1 MDLRTTIRELDEL
14 ISRTQSVIE
23 SETAAL
29 LALPRSRLRHE
40 KQQKVRSM
48 RTQLRQLR
56 NQRNSITT
64 TRRMLHP
71 RIA

>member
-14 ISRTQSVIE
+14 ISRTQSVID
-23 SETAAL
+23 SETAVL

-48 RTQLRQLR
+48 RTQLRRLR
-56 NQRNSITT
+56 NQRNSVTT
-64 TRRMLHP
+64 TRRMLSP

>member
-14 ISRTQSVIE
+14 ISRTQSVID
-23 SETAAL
+23 SETASL

-40 KQQKVRSM
+40 KQQRVRSM
-48 RTQLRQLR
+48 RTQMRRLR
-56 NQRNSITT
+56 NQRKSITT
-64 TRRMLHP
+64 PQRTLRP

>member
-14 ISRTQSVIE
+14 ISRTQSDIE

-29 LALPRSRLRHE
+29 LALPRSRRHE
-40 KQQKVRSM
+40 KQQRVRSM
-48 RTQLRQLR
+48 RTQLRRLR

>member
-14 ISRTQSVIE
+14 ISRTQSVID

-29 LALPRSRLRHE
+29 FALPRSRLRHK
-40 KQQKVRSM
+40 KQQRVRSM
-48 RTQLRQLR
+48 HTQLRRLR
-56 NQRNSITT
+56 NQRNSIRM
-64 TRRMLHP
+64 TRRMLRP

>member
-29 LALPRSRLRHE
+29 LALPRSRLRQE
-40 KQQKVRSM
+40 KQQRVRSM
-48 RTQLRQLR
+48 RTQLRRLR
-56 NQRNSITT
+56 NQRTSITT
-64 TRRMLHP
+64 TRRVLRP